1 MCLPRLSLVEKYD
14 DDTGYTNS
22 RPAARR
28 PSAVRGSVYLPRN
41 SLRSLKSKYSH
52 SSASE
57 APYYDHDLGQFTTR
71 RNGYHTLHGNRGD
84 SKTIVVDNS
93 SAKKSGNGA
102 TAVEIS
108 DGRNGTTTTI
118 LSANGR
124 QSNSSLKSV
133 GFNKYKFEKIFTTPE
148 SDEESSS
155 DDDDN
160 SSTSSTDSDD
170 SHRSRRG
177 RSNQRSSSRSRS
189 HSGSRSR
196 SKSRSRSRSR
206 SADSHRR
213 EFYRPP
219 YPRQGHEYP
228 LYHQQQVVPVPMAV
242 PAQMMQAYPQNM
254 SSFIQPQRQIG
265 TGLITTPPQQM
276 VMQPVPQVLTQ
287 DHMHGIHGQYY
298 QGHRV
303 GPTVPQT
310 MVPISMV
317 GPHHLLTEAEEDQG

>member
-124 QSNSSLKSV
+124 QSNSSLK
-133 GFNKYKFEKIFTTPE
+133 
-148 SDEESSS
+148 
-155 DDDDN
+155 
-160 SSTSSTDSDD
+160 
-170 SHRSRRG
+170 
-177 RSNQRSSSRSRS
+177 
-189 HSGSRSR
+189 
-196 SKSRSRSRSR
+196 
-206 SADSHRR
+206 
-213 EFYRPP
+213 PP

>member
-177 RSNQRSSSRSRS
+177 
-189 HSGSRSR
+189 
-196 SKSRSRSRSR
+196 
-206 SADSHRR
+206 
-213 EFYRPP
+213 
-219 YPRQGHEYP
+219 HEYP